1 MKRIAFSVKEEPV
14 PTNRTG
20 ERAALTDNGA
30 WVRYQAARLLFIIAS
45 QVQGIAV
52 AWQVFEDTH
61 EPLGLGLVGLAQ
73 FLPMFALSLV
83 TGKVADTF
91 DRRKIL
97 LVCHALVALAA
108 AIFLSSSLL
117 GRSFGPG
124 HGRMILIYGVLV
136 MLGTARAFG
145 GPAGQSLGATLVPK
159 EQLAQAI
166 AWSSSAW
173 QLAMIIGPMVGGLL
187 VSAGHGPNLAY
198 GTALG
203 ALIVSIA
210 LLTGVHSPPRLPET
224 RKERGIGALFAG
236 IRYVADNKIVLG
248 AISLDLF
255 AVLLGGATALLPFFA
270 GELDVGPWGYG
281 VLRSAPSVGAALCAA
296 LVGRFPIGS
305 GAGRKMFACVLLFG
319 LATIAFGASR
329 SFVLS
334 LSALFVTGAADMI
347 SVVVRQTLVQT
358 STPDEMRGRVSAVNQ
373 VFIGASN
380 ELGEF
385 ESGVTA
391 AWLGPR
397 VATMVGGVGTC
408 VVVAIWVLI
417 FPKLYRAEKLDGT

>member
-1 MKRIAFSVKEEPV
+1 MADLRE
-14 PTNRTG
+14 N
-20 ERAALTDNGA
+20 DA
-30 WVRYQAARLLFIIAS
+30 WVRYQAARLLFIVAS
-45 QVQGIAV
+45 QIQGIAV

-61 EPLGLGLVGLAQ
+61 QPLGLGFVGLAQ

-97 LVCHALVALAA
+97 LVCHAMVALAA
-108 AIFLSSSLL
+108 AIFLLSNTVFHLS
-117 GRSFGPG
+117 
-124 HGRMILIYGVLV
+124 HGRMILTYGVLA

-145 GPAGQSLGATLVPK
+145 GPAGQSLSATLVPK
-159 EQLAQAI
+159 EQLAKAI

-173 QLAMIIGPMVGGLL
+173 QLAMIAGPMVGGLL
-187 VSAGHGPNLAY
+187 VSAGRGPNLAY
-198 GTALG
+198 GTALV
-203 ALIVSIA
+203 ALLVSIVLMA
-210 LLTGVHSPPRLPET
+210 GVRSPPRAAEPT
-224 RKERGIGALFAG
+224 KERGLGTLFAG
-236 IRYVADNKIVLG
+236 IRYVAGNKVVLG

-281 VLRSAPSVGAALCAA
+281 VLRSAPSVGAAICAA
-296 LVGRFPIGS
+296 LVGRFPIVT
-305 GAGRKMFACVLLFG
+305 GAGRKMFACVFLFG

-329 SFVLS
+329 WFVVS
-334 LSALFVTGAADMI
+334 LVALFVTGAADMI
-347 SVVVRQTLVQT
+347 SVVVRQTLVQM
-358 STPDEMRGRVSAVNQ
+358 STPDAMRGRVSAVNQ

-391 AWLGPR
+391 TWLGPR
-397 VATMVGGVGTC
+397 FATVVGGVGTC
-408 VVVAIWVLI
+408 VVVAIWVLL
-417 FPKLYRAEKLDGT
+417 FPKLYRADKLDGT